1 MLNRQWQRPAR
12 TTGSAVI
19 EEAPATRASLLL
31 RLRDPKDAE
40 AWRQFVQ
47 VYSAV
52 VYGFARK
59 RGLQDADAADLM
71 QDVFRAVAA
80 TAGRLQYDRSRGSFR
95 GWLFTVTRNKLYNFL
110 TGRRRRRE
118 HGSGDSDARELLEA
132 HPAPTD
138 GAADWD
144 QEYERRVF
152 AWAAERVRGEFTEP
166 TWQAFWLTAVDDVG
180 AREAGGRLGL
190 SPGAVYVAK
199 SRVLARLREEIQRL
213 QQE

>member
-1 MLNRQWQRPAR
+1 L
-12 TTGSAVI
+12 I
-19 EEAPATRASLLL
+19 DEAPATRVSLLL

-47 VYSAV
+47 VYASV

-71 QDVFRAVAA
+71 QDVFRSVAA
-80 TAGRLQYDRSRGSFR
+80 AAGRLQYDRNRGTFR
-95 GWLFTVTRNKLYNFL
+95 GWLYTVTRNKLYNFL
-110 TGRRRRRE
+110 TGRRRRERA
-118 HGSGDSDARELLEA
+118 SGDSDARELLEA
-132 HPAPTD
+132 HPSPPD
-138 GAADWD
+138 GADDWD

-152 AWAAERVRGEFTEP
+152 AWAVERVRGEFSEP
-166 TWQAFWLTAVDDVG
+166 TWQAFWQTAVDHVG
-180 AREAGGRLGL
+180 AKEAGARLGM

-213 QQE
+213 EQE

>member
-1 MLNRQWQRPAR
+1 L
-12 TTGSAVI
+12 I
-19 EEAPATRASLLL
+19 EEAPATRVSLLL
-31 RLRDPKDAE
+31 RLRDPKDTE

-47 VYSAV
+47 VYASV

-80 TAGRLQYDRSRGSFR
+80 NAGRLQYDPSRGTFR
-95 GWLFTVTRNKLYNFL
+95 GWLYTVTRNKLYNFL
-110 TGRRRRRE
+110 TSRRRRE
-118 HGSGDSDARELLEA
+118 RGSGDSDARALLEA
-132 HPAPTD
+132 HPAPPD

-152 AWAAERVRGEFTEP
+152 AWAAERVRGEFSEQN
-166 TWQAFWLTAVDDVG
+166 WQAFWLTAVDNVA
-180 AREAGGRLGL
+180 AREAGGRLGI
-190 SPGAVYVAK
+190 STGAVYVAK
-199 SRVLARLREEIQRL
+199 SRVLARLREEIQQL